1 MTEPLNIFIDTCILH
16 GDYFFHNKSNR
27 QLFDYMKEGLVY
39 IFMSDIVLKELRRH
53 YELELKQAD
62 YEIEK
67 IIKDAK
73 RLQFKAEIESLDEEA
88 MLKRFDDNYA
98 SLAATDYFEI
108 LYYSNDMLPRIVEN
122 AINKNIPF
130 FTDRKSEIK
139 DNLIWMTYS
148 AFVENK
154 KLNNC
159 FLLSNNVTDFC
170 DKDNHSIAHK
180 ELRSDTERFAIY
192 KSTADFLAA
201 NAGLIE
207 KPKIEFR
214 KYIEGLEIDEEYVK
228 LQLGDYFMDII
239 EEEIAI
245 RIVTETDYNLYL
257 QHSDDLANGIRT
269 HYFDIA
275 SCEEIKVEVLN
286 QRALISGIFYCI
298 ADFDL
303 SKYNF
308 NPECPEQLTI
318 TVEFN
323 YDLLEDEQCDNLEIT
338 NIEYD

>member
-1 MTEPLNIFIDTCILH
+1 
-16 GDYFFHNKSNR
+16 
-27 QLFDYMKEGLVY
+27 MKEGLVY

-73 RLQFKAEIESLDEEA
+73 RLQFRVEIESLDEEA

-98 SLAATDYFEI
+98 SLAATDYFKI
-108 LYYSNDMLPRIVEN
+108 LYYSNDMLPIIVEN
-122 AINKNIPF
+122 AINKNLPF

-154 KLNNC
+154 KLSNC

-180 ELRSDTERFAIY
+180 ELRNDTERFTIY
-192 KSTADFLAA
+192 KSTADFLAV

-214 KYIEGLEIDEEYVK
+214 KYIEGLEINEEYVK
-228 LQLGDYFMDII
+228 RQLEDYFMDII

-245 RIVTETDYNLYL
+245 RIVTETDYSLYL
-257 QHSDDLANGIRT
+257 KNDDDLANGIRS
-269 HYFDIA
+269 HYFDIDF
-275 SCEEIKVEVLN
+275 CEDIKVEVLN
-286 QRALISGIFYCI
+286 QRALISGTFYCI

-308 NPECPEQLTI
+308 NPEYPEQLTI

-323 YDLLEDEQCDNLEIT
+323 YDLLEDEQCDNLEMSID
-338 NIEYD
+338 YD

>member
-53 YELELKQAD
+53 YELELKQAN

-67 IIKDAK
+67 ILKDAK

-98 SLAATDYFEI
+98 SLAVTDYFEI

-148 AFVENK
+148 AI
-154 KLNNC
+154 C
-159 FLLSNNVTDFC
+159 
-170 DKDNHSIAHK
+170 
-180 ELRSDTERFAIY
+180 
-192 KSTADFLAA
+192 
-201 NAGLIE
+201 
-207 KPKIEFR
+207 
-214 KYIEGLEIDEEYVK
+214 
-228 LQLGDYFMDII
+228 
-239 EEEIAI
+239 
-245 RIVTETDYNLYL
+245 
-257 QHSDDLANGIRT
+257 
-269 HYFDIA
+269 
-275 SCEEIKVEVLN
+275 
-286 QRALISGIFYCI
+286 
-298 ADFDL
+298 
-303 SKYNF
+303 
-308 NPECPEQLTI
+308 
-318 TVEFN
+318 
-323 YDLLEDEQCDNLEIT
+323 
-338 NIEYD
+338 

>member
-1 MTEPLNIFIDTCILH
+1 
-16 GDYFFHNKSNR
+16 
-27 QLFDYMKEGLVY
+27 MKEGLVN

-53 YELELKQAD
+53 YELELEHAD

-73 RLQFKAEIESLDEEA
+73 RLQFKVEIESLNKED
-88 MLKRFDDNYA
+88 MLKRFDENYA
-98 SLAATDYFEI
+98 SLASTGYFEI
-108 LYYSNDMLPRIVEN
+108 LYYSNNMLPTIVEN
-122 AINKNIPF
+122 AIYKNLPF
-130 FTDRKSEIK
+130 FTEKKSEIK

-148 AFVENK
+148 SFVENK

-170 DKDNHSIAHK
+170 DKDNHSLAHK
-180 ELRSDTERFAIY
+180 ELRIDTERFTIY

-207 KPKIEFR
+207 KPKVEF
-214 KYIEGLEIDEEYVK
+214 KNYIEELKIDAEYVK
-228 LQLGDYFMDII
+228 QQLKDYFMDQI

-245 RIVTETDYNLYL
+245 RIVTETDYSLYL
-257 QHSDDLANGIRT
+257 KHDDDLVDGIRS
-269 HYFDIA
+269 HYFDINF
-275 SCEEIKVEVLN
+275 CEDIKVEVLN
-286 QRALISGIFYCI
+286 QRALISGTFYCI

-308 NPECPEQLTI
+308 DIGSPEQLTI

-323 YDLLEDEQCDNLEIT
+323 YDLLEDEQCDNLEMSIDY
-338 NIEYD
+338 NYFEI